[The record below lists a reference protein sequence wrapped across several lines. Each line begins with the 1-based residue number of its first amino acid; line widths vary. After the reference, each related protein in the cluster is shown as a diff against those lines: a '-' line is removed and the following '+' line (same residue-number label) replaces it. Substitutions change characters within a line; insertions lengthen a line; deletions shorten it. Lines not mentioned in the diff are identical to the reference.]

1 VNEYDLP
8 LFEKFIGTD
17 LDLCSYQH
25 LNILCG
31 RKQWRR
37 YVGEETGKR
46 RWVMRKKKPIELSL
60 KSPRC
65 TLITPHLTSPDWEKN
80 GVQGTKN
87 HKKSF
92 CIRKKG
98 IRFFT

>member
-46 RWVMRKKKPIELSL
+46 RWVMRKKNP
-60 KSPRC
+60 
-65 TLITPHLTSPDWEKN
+65 
-80 GVQGTKN
+80 
-87 HKKSF
+87 
-92 CIRKKG
+92 
-98 IRFFT
+98 